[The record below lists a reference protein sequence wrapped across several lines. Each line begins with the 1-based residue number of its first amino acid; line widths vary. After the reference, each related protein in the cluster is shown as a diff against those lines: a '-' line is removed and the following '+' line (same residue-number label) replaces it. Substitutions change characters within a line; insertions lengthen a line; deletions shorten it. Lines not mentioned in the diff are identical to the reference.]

1 MSSITKR
8 FMSFVGK
15 NRLEDIV
22 DPKLRAVVIGY
33 CDAQEKKD
41 PRCKKA
47 NLRGTELHDS
57 HDDPTDKKKVIS
69 IRFLDENDRRV
80 GTGHLHEDG
89 TAKFR
94 YKQNPNAVGKGFED
108 SPDGSNA

>member
-1 MSSITKR
+1 MLNWVSLAKC
-8 FMSFVGK
+8 
-15 NRLEDIV
+15 L
-22 DPKLRAVVIGY
+22 
-33 CDAQEKKD
+33 KD

-94 YKQNPNAVGKGFED
+94 YKQNRNAVGKGFED

>member
-33 CDAQEKKD
+33 CDAQEKKV
-41 PRCKKA
+41 PQYSLLLCNAK
-47 NLRGTELHDS
+47 LSL
-57 HDDPTDKKKVIS
+57 
-69 IRFLDENDRRV
+69 
-80 GTGHLHEDG
+80 TG
-89 TAKFR
+89 
-94 YKQNPNAVGKGFED
+94 
-108 SPDGSNA
+108 